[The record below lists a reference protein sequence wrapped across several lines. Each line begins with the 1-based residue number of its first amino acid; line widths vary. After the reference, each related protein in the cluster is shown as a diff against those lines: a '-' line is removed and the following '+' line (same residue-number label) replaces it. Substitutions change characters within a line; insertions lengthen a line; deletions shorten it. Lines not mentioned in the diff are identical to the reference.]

1 MFPNYSLICQPG
13 WVEITQFVTMK
24 ENPHRKPQ
32 KLHPAVSYP
41 YQPRQLPSSEDEGHG
56 AQLPGQ
62 RKWCLNQQALKDILY
77 MYVFYIYVCT
87 IYVYMYSLCMSACVH
102 KRKLS
107 VYLYL
112 SVFKDVSIHLS
123 LSIIVCKCVVL
134 KITHMSFP

>member
-1 MFPNYSLICQPG
+1 
-13 WVEITQFVTMK
+13 MK
-24 ENPHRKPQ
+24 ANPHRKPQ

-41 YQPRQLPSSEDEGHG
+41 YQHRQLPSSEDAGRG

-77 MYVFYIYVCT
+77 MYVFFYI
-87 IYVYMYSLCMSACVH
+87 YMYSLCMSACVH

-112 SVFKDVSIHLS
+112 SVFIDVSIHLR
-123 LSIIVCKCVVL
+123 LSIIVCKCDVL
-134 KITHMSFP
+134 KIIHMSFP